1 MSASNSKAVAI
12 TGMGAVSPIGNSV
25 DQFWEASVA
34 GRSGIREIKRF
45 DVSKFACKIGGQV
58 ADIDSSPFFKK
69 NWKNLDLSVAMALTA
84 ASEALDQAHASSQ
97 DENSLRY
104 GIFLGTGTGSI
115 TTHEASVCKVIAGER
130 LHPLSILRA
139 MPNAALL
146 EMVSHC
152 GFGGPSATY
161 AAACTSSSHAIGEA
175 LKAMQA
181 GRADL
186 VIAGGTDAPLSQ
198 PLFTAWNSMRV
209 MSSWAGDPA
218 GASRPFSN
226 DRSGLVLAEG
236 AAFLV
241 LETVDHAL
249 KRGVEPLGYILG
261 YASNTTF
268 DHPTRPSVEPERIV
282 MRLAMEDAGINP
294 DQVDYIY
301 AHGTGTKA
309 NDGTETEAIKA
320 AFGEPLARNIPVSSP
335 KSLYGHTLGACGAF
349 GCISTLLSLEHKVA
363 VPTINLD
370 EPDPQCDLNYVPHE
384 AQPLKKGQYALVNSF
399 GFGGSNATLVVGAKN
414 VFTS

>member
-1 MSASNSKAVAI
+1 MSSHESTAVAV
-12 TGMGAVSPIGNSV
+12 TGMGAVTPIGNDV
-25 DQFWEASVA
+25 KQFWEASVA
-34 GRSGIREIKRF
+34 GRSGIREIQRF
-45 DVSKFACKIGGQV
+45 DTSRFACKIGGQV
-58 ADIDSSPFFKK
+58 SDLQSSPYYKK
-69 NWKNLDLSVAMALTA
+69 NWKSLDLSVSMALTA
-84 ASEALDQAHASSQ
+84 ASEALDQAQASAQ

-152 GFGGPSATY
+152 GFGGPSATF

-175 LKAMQA
+175 FKAIQA

-186 VIAGGTDAPLSQ
+186 MIAGGTDAPLSQ
-198 PLFTAWNSMRV
+198 PLYTAWSAMRV

-218 GASRPFSN
+218 GGSRPFSN
-226 DRSGLVLAEG
+226 DRSGLVLGEG

-241 LETVDHAL
+241 LETVEHAR

-268 DHPTRPSVEPERIV
+268 EHPTRPSVEPERIV
-282 MRLAMEDAGINP
+282 MRMAMEDAAIDP
-294 DQVDYIY
+294 SEVDYIY

-309 NDGTETEAIKA
+309 NDGTETQAIKA
-320 AFGEPLARNIPVSSP
+320 AFGDSLAYTIPVSSP
-335 KSLYGHTLGACGAF
+335 KSMYGHTLGACGAF
-349 GCISTLLSLEHKVA
+349 GCVTTFLGLRHKIA
-363 VPTINLD
+363 VPTMNLH
-370 EPDPQCDLNYVPHE
+370 EPDPECDLNYVPNE
-384 AQPLKKGQYALVNSF
+384 AQTLKQGRHALVNAF
-399 GFGGSNATLVVGAKN
+399 GFGGSNATLVLGL
-414 VFTS
+414 